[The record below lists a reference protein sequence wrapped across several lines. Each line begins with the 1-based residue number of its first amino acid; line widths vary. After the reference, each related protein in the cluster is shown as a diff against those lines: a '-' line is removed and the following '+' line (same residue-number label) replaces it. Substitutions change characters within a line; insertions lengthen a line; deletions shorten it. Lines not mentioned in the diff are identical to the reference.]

1 MTDRYVLRFSNN
13 IIEHLG
19 VKLYQNKP
27 TNVIAEYIANSWDA
41 GAENVDVTI
50 RNSSQPNTSVIAITD
65 DGEGM
70 TRDILLKRFLV
81 IGVNR
86 RRSGRTT
93 VAAKGRTPMGRKG
106 IGKLAGFGISNVIEV
121 VTYSKEEDKSVFRWF
136 RFELDNI
143 LKKSQATEDVTYE
156 PILVGE
162 GTREEFN
169 EIEFQN
175 DFDQDLLSIFKDH
188 LSKDQTGTCII
199 LRNVRLPKNYSLKR
213 LKDGIADRF
222 ALNLINE
229 SMKVRL
235 NNEDLS
241 QAGVQIA
248 LKDFSIGNPNELKQD
263 DIDFNGKAFPV
274 KYWIGFV
281 ELGKTKDWTLDD
293 AGIAIY
299 AHNKIVQGRPF
310 YFGVTGKEILSRYM
324 IGYVYADWLDDFDE
338 DIVSTDRNSI
348 NWDIPQAAQLMEWG
362 KKIVSNSIAA
372 YLDFKKNQADKEI
385 EKDAHENKL
394 LNSLS
399 KKEFLAI
406 KTLLRELYPQ
416 LDSFEQ
422 KKKACQTMA
431 EAWVREPMRA
441 ILKRLWGQLGGS
453 DMSETNAV
461 LYLKLLDELRN
472 NQTAELLDLGVK
484 AAMRLHAVRQ
494 MQKIIEKGATETH
507 LQRLIEDFPWLL
519 KPEWEIL
526 AANQQIGNIIREISA
541 EKWNSTIENDKTR
554 PDFVFLSDA
563 NDQKIVIVELKGAE
577 FNKTLMPEEFVQ
589 LGGYIDKLSIRF
601 PNAKVE
607 GVLIGHDIS
616 GVSENLRSQR
626 NNISLV
632 NWQTVLQEAQ
642 TAHLDIIKTALGPT
656 LANSND
662 TRIHMISDLTG
673 KSTIDKLLA
682 ELRSKDFLSV
692 KDYDGDK
699 PVRKSRTEDAKQ

>member
-399 KKEFLAI
+399 TKEFLAI

-554 PDFVFLSDA
+554 PDFVFLA
-563 NDQKIVIVELKGAE
+563 MQTTKKIVIVELKGAE

>member
-399 KKEFLAI
+399 TKEFLAI

-526 AANQQIGNIIREISA
+526 AANQQIGNIIREISL
-541 EKWNSTIENDKTR
+541 ER
-554 PDFVFLSDA
+554 YQ
-563 NDQKIVIVELKGAE
+563 QKNG
-577 FNKTLMPEEFVQ
+577 
-589 LGGYIDKLSIRF
+589 
-601 PNAKVE
+601 
-607 GVLIGHDIS
+607 
-616 GVSENLRSQR
+616 
-626 NNISLV
+626 
-632 NWQTVLQEAQ
+632 
-642 TAHLDIIKTALGPT
+642 TA
-656 LANSND
+656 
-662 TRIHMISDLTG
+662 R
-673 KSTIDKLLA
+673 
-682 ELRSKDFLSV
+682 
-692 KDYDGDK
+692 
-699 PVRKSRTEDAKQ
+699 

>member
-248 LKDFSIGNPNELKQD
+248 LKDFSIGNPNKLKQD

-399 KKEFLAI
+399 TKEFLAI

>member
-86 RRSGRTT
+86 RRSGGTT

-399 KKEFLAI
+399 TKEFLAI

-699 PVRKSRTEDAKQ
+699 PPPNSRTEDAKQ

>member
-399 KKEFLAI
+399 TKEFLAI

-692 KDYDGDK
+692 KDYYGDK

>member
-399 KKEFLAI
+399 TKEFLAI

-526 AANQQIGNIIREISA
+526 AANQQIGKIIREISA

>member
-399 KKEFLAI
+399 TKEFLAI

-699 PVRKSRTEDAKQ
+699 PVRKSPKLPVN

>member
-248 LKDFSIGNPNELKQD
+248 LKDFSIG
-263 DIDFNGKAFPV
+263 
-274 KYWIGFV
+274 
-281 ELGKTKDWTLDD
+281 
-293 AGIAIY
+293 
-299 AHNKIVQGRPF
+299 
-310 YFGVTGKEILSRYM
+310 
-324 IGYVYADWLDDFDE
+324 
-338 DIVSTDRNSI
+338 
-348 NWDIPQAAQLMEWG
+348 
-362 KKIVSNSIAA
+362 
-372 YLDFKKNQADKEI
+372 
-385 EKDAHENKL
+385 
-394 LNSLS
+394 
-399 KKEFLAI
+399 
-406 KTLLRELYPQ
+406 
-416 LDSFEQ
+416 
-422 KKKACQTMA
+422 
-431 EAWVREPMRA
+431 
-441 ILKRLWGQLGGS
+441 
-453 DMSETNAV
+453 
-461 LYLKLLDELRN
+461 
-472 NQTAELLDLGVK
+472 
-484 AAMRLHAVRQ
+484 
-494 MQKIIEKGATETH
+494 
-507 LQRLIEDFPWLL
+507 
-519 KPEWEIL
+519 
-526 AANQQIGNIIREISA
+526 
-541 EKWNSTIENDKTR
+541 
-554 PDFVFLSDA
+554 
-563 NDQKIVIVELKGAE
+563 
-577 FNKTLMPEEFVQ
+577 
-589 LGGYIDKLSIRF
+589 
-601 PNAKVE
+601 
-607 GVLIGHDIS
+607 
-616 GVSENLRSQR
+616 
-626 NNISLV
+626 
-632 NWQTVLQEAQ
+632 
-642 TAHLDIIKTALGPT
+642 
-656 LANSND
+656 
-662 TRIHMISDLTG
+662 
-673 KSTIDKLLA
+673 KS
-682 ELRSKDFLSV
+682 
-692 KDYDGDK
+692 
-699 PVRKSRTEDAKQ
+699 

>member
-143 LKKSQATEDVTYE
+143 LKKSQATEDFTYE

-399 KKEFLAI
+399 TKEFLAI

>member
-399 KKEFLAI
+399 TKEFLAI

-563 NDQKIVIVELKGAE
+563 NGKKIVIVELKGAE

>member
-399 KKEFLAI
+399 TKEFLAI

-519 KPEWEIL
+519 KPE
-526 AANQQIGNIIREISA
+526 
-541 EKWNSTIENDKTR
+541 
-554 PDFVFLSDA
+554 
-563 NDQKIVIVELKGAE
+563 
-577 FNKTLMPEEFVQ
+577 
-589 LGGYIDKLSIRF
+589 
-601 PNAKVE
+601 
-607 GVLIGHDIS
+607 
-616 GVSENLRSQR
+616 
-626 NNISLV
+626 
-632 NWQTVLQEAQ
+632 
-642 TAHLDIIKTALGPT
+642 
-656 LANSND
+656 
-662 TRIHMISDLTG
+662 
-673 KSTIDKLLA
+673 
-682 ELRSKDFLSV
+682 
-692 KDYDGDK
+692 
-699 PVRKSRTEDAKQ
+699 

>member
-399 KKEFLAI
+399 TKEFLAI

-589 LGGYIDKLSIRF
+589 PGGYIDKLSIRF

>member
-399 KKEFLAI
+399 TKEFLAI

>member
-13 IIEHLG
+13 IIEHLA

-399 KKEFLAI
+399 TKEFLAI

>member
-299 AHNKIVQGRPF
+299 AHNKTVQGRPF

-399 KKEFLAI
+399 TKEFLAI

-526 AANQQIGNIIREISA
+526 TANQQIGNIIREISA

>member
-70 TRDILLKRFLV
+70 TRDILLKHFLV

-399 KKEFLAI
+399 TKEFLAI

-563 NDQKIVIVELKGAE
+563 NNQKIVIVELKGAE

>member
-199 LRNVRLPKNYSLKR
+199 LRNVKLPKNYSLKR

-399 KKEFLAI
+399 TKEFLAI

-541 EKWNSTIENDKTR
+541 EKWNSPIENDKTR

>member
-143 LKKSQATEDVTYE
+143 LKKSQAKEDVTYE

-399 KKEFLAI
+399 TKEFLAI